1 MMLIGLIIFI
11 LDITA
16 IVDIINSWNDTEK
29 KLLWILLILV
39 LPFVG
44 MLLYFLIGKKK

>member
-1 MMLIGLIIFI
+1 MLIGLIIFV
-11 LDITA
+11 LDIIA
-16 IVDIINSWNDTEK
+16 IVGIINSWNDTEK

-39 LPFVG
+39 LPFAG